1 MNLWMIVDFLLG
13 EMFAFDLYYGLKSKL
28 RMSLLLSILII
39 IYIVNRS
46 VIFAY

>member
-28 RMSLLLSILII
+28 RMDLLFSILIMI
-39 IYIVNRS
+39 
-46 VIFAY
+46 